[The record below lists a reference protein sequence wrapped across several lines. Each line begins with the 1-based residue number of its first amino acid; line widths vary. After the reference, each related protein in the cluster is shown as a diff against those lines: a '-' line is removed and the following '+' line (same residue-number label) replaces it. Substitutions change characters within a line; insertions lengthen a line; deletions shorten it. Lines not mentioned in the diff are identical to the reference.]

1 MLHEGNLGTRMFMEE
16 WKVNTK
22 ISKAAPA
29 RGLFFP
35 CVYLKTFFFKLVRKA
50 AVVQVLQHGL
60 NL

>member
-1 MLHEGNLGTRMFMEE
+1 MLHEGNLGTRIFMEE
-16 WKVNTK
+16 WEVNTK
-22 ISKAAPA
+22 ISKAAPG